1 MCEHEHSSV
10 IQIFDEK
17 FLMGIAIF
25 GAICLGEYLEALMV
39 FILYNIGE
47 FLQDKAV
54 EKSKNSISELINLRP
69 DSANVLVNDEITNKP
84 PQDVKIGDIVVVKTG
99 EKVPLDGIVIDGS
112 ASVDTSA
119 LTGEAMPRE
128 IKIGDEILSGCI
140 ITNGVLKFK
149 VEKTF
154 EHSTVSEILEL
165 VEHAGE
171 KKSKAENFITK
182 FARIYTPIVVLL
194 ALILAFVPPL
204 VLHTDFAEWISRALT
219 LLVISCPCALIISVP
234 LGFFA
239 GLGGASRNGI
249 LIKGSKYI
257 ETLAKT
263 GTVVFDKT
271 GTLSIGRFV
280 IEKIVPIGISKDELL
295 KLAASV
301 EKFSNHPIAKS
312 ILEAYRGELY
322 ENITEISEISGIG
335 IKAKIVDDEI
345 FVGKKDSNAVTV
357 LKNNVLLG
365 YIILSD
371 KLKDNSIKTIAELK
385 PIKTIILSGDTEEN
399 VQKFAQ
405 KLNIS
410 EAFSKLLPQDKL
422 HKLEEIIK
430 NTSGSVLFVGDGIND
445 APVLRRA
452 DVGIAMGGLGADSAI
467 EAADAVIMNDD
478 PYKVVTA
485 IKISTKTMN
494 IVKQNIIFAL
504 SIKVLFLTL
513 GTFGLMT
520 MWGAIFADVG
530 VTVLAI
536 LNSLRAM
543 R

>member
-1 MCEHEHSSV
+1 MCEHSSDT
-10 IQIFDEK
+10 QIFDEK
-17 FLMGIAIF
+17 FLMGIAII
-25 GAICLGEYLEALMV
+25 GAICFGEYLEALMV

-54 EKSKNSISELINLRP
+54 EKSKNSISEIINLRP
-69 DSANVLVNDEITNKP
+69 DSTNVLVNDEITNKP

-149 VEKTF
+149 VEKIF

-194 ALILAFVPPL
+194 ALILAFVPPF
-204 VLHTDFAEWISRALT
+204 VLHTDFTEWISRALT

-263 GTVVFDKT
+263 DTVVFDKT
-271 GTLSIGRFV
+271 GTLTIGRFV
-280 IEKIVPIGISKDELL
+280 IEKIVPIDISEDELL

-312 ILEAYRGELY
+312 ILEAYKGGLY
-322 ENITEISEISGIG
+322 ENITDIYEISGIG
-335 IKAKIVDDEI
+335 IKAKIGDDEFFI
-345 FVGKKDSNAVTV
+345 GKKGSNAVTV
-357 LKNNVLLG
+357 LKNNILLG
-365 YIILSD
+365 YIVLSD
-371 KLKDNSIKTIAELK
+371 KLKENSIKTIAELK
-385 PIKTIILSGDTEEN
+385 PIKTIMLSGDTEEN
-399 VQKFAQ
+399 VQKFAK
-405 KLNIS
+405 KLEIS

-422 HKLEEIIK
+422 HKLEEIIE
-430 NTSGSVLFVGDGIND
+430 NSSGSVLFVGDGIND

-452 DVGIAMGGLGADSAI
+452 DAGIAMGGLGADSAI

-478 PYKVVTA
+478 PYKVVMA
-485 IKISTKTMN
+485 IKISRKTMN

-504 SIKVLFLTL
+504 TIKVLFLLL
-513 GTFGLMT
+513 GTLGLMT

>member
-1 MCEHEHSSV
+1 MCEHSSDT
-10 IQIFDEK
+10 QIFDEK
-17 FLMGIAIF
+17 FLMGIAII

-257 ETLAKT
+257 ETLAKID
-263 GTVVFDKT
+263 TVVFDKT
-271 GTLSIGRFV
+271 GTLTIGRFV
-280 IEKIVPIGISKDELL
+280 IEKIVPIDMSEDELL

-312 ILEAYRGELY
+312 ISEAYKGEIY

-335 IKAKIVDDEI
+335 IKAKIGNDEI

-357 LKNNVLLG
+357 LKNNILLG
-365 YIILSD
+365 YIVLSN
-371 KLKDNSIKTIAELK
+371 KLKKNSIKTIAELK

-399 VQKFAQ
+399 VQKFAK

-452 DVGIAMGGLGADSAI
+452 DAGIAMGGLGADSAI

-478 PYKVVTA
+478 PYKVVMA
-485 IKISTKTMN
+485 IKISRKTMN

-504 SIKVLFLTL
+504 TIKVLFLLL

>member
-1 MCEHEHSSV
+1 MCEHSSDT
-10 IQIFDEK
+10 QIFDEK
-17 FLMGIAIF
+17 FLMGIAII

-182 FARIYTPIVVLL
+182 FARIYTPFVVLL
-194 ALILAFVPPL
+194 ALILAFIPPL
-204 VLHTDFAEWISRALT
+204 VLHTDFTEWISRALT

-263 GTVVFDKT
+263 DTVVFDKT
-271 GTLSIGRFV
+271 GTLTIGRFV
-280 IEKIVPIGISKDELL
+280 IEKIVPIDMSEDELL

-312 ILEAYRGELY
+312 ISEAYKGEIY

-335 IKAKIVDDEI
+335 IKAKIGNDEI

-357 LKNNVLLG
+357 LKNNILLG
-365 YIILSD
+365 YIVLSN
-371 KLKDNSIKTIAELK
+371 KLKKNSIKTIAELK

-399 VQKFAQ
+399 VQKFAK

-452 DVGIAMGGLGADSAI
+452 DAGIAMGGLGADSAI

-478 PYKVVTA
+478 PYKVVMA
-485 IKISTKTMN
+485 IKISRKTMN

-504 SIKVLFLTL
+504 TIKVLFLLL